1 MSLIE
6 IRRER
11 RSQGGGPT
19 RPPKLWRLLI
29 ALAVIAYLLWYL
41 SRFTD

>member
-11 RSQGGGPT
+11 RQGAGGPV
-19 RPPKLWRLLI
+19 RPPRLWKMLLT
-29 ALAVIAYLLWYL
+29 LAVVLYLIWYL
-41 SRFTD
+41 GRAV